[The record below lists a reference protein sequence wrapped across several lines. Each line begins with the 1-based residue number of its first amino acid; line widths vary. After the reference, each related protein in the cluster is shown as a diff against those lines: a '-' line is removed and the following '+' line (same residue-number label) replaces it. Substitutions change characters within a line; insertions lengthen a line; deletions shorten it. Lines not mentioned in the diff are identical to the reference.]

1 MVNMKKNE
9 AIILSLGG
17 SLIYPKPVLDINFL
31 RNFDKFIRN
40 HVQKGRK
47 FFIVCGGGY
56 ISRKYQ
62 LAIKEVIGTIKHED
76 MDWLGIHATRIN
88 AHLVRTILK
97 DLADPQVI
105 DNYHKKY
112 NLNDYPVVI
121 CSGWKPGW
129 STDYCAARLALQYKV
144 KLMINMSNVKMV
156 YDKDPHQFKDAK
168 PIKTWSWKEYRK
180 LSGDKWIPGMNL
192 PFDPIASKLAS
203 EINLKVIILD
213 GKNLLNLENCLEGK
227 KFVGTTIS

>member
-1 MVNMKKNE
+1 MKKKDQ

-17 SLIYPKPVLDINFL
+17 SLIYPKGGIDINFL
-31 RNFDKFIRN
+31 RNLEKFIRKE
-40 HVQKGRK
+40 VEGGRK
-47 FFIVCGGGY
+47 FFIVCGGGF

-97 DLADPQVI
+97 DLCDPQVI
-105 DNYHKKY
+105 DNYSKKY
-112 NLNDYPVVI
+112 DLNDYPVVI

-129 STDYCAARLALQYKV
+129 STDYCAAMLAKEYGAKIL
-144 KLMINMSNVKMV
+144 INMSNIKMV
-156 YDKDPHQFKDAK
+156 YDKDPRQFKDAK
-168 PIKTWSWKEYRK
+168 PIKSWNWKDYRK

-192 PFDPIASKLAS
+192 PFDPIASRLAS
-203 EINLKVIILD
+203 EIGLKVIILD
-213 GKNLLNLENCLEGK
+213 GKNLLNLENCLEGR
-227 KFVGTTIS
+227 KFVGTTITP